1 MFAPSS
7 AATKSSRISET
18 MKTTAARNTW
28 RRLMRWRSWIA
39 HALRKELRDG
49 GLCEHRRCDRSGLYG
64 DRPRPG
70 SGANSATRWFVTLE
84 KQIVGGR
91 QSGIVWRAFGEGTTQ
106 ANAETQALADLNGKR
121 RHRYGGAADS
131 FGVTLTPDVN

>member
-1 MFAPSS
+1 MADFANIA
-7 AATKSSRISET
+7 AATGAGYTEIV
-18 MKTTAARNTW
+18 
-28 RRLMRWRSWIA
+28 L
-39 HALRKELRDG
+39 
-49 GLCEHRRCDRSGLYG
+49 DR
-64 DRPRPG
+64 G